1 MLTLF
6 VDLQI
11 GTFVGPN
18 LGPKNVKKLELPHK
32 PRVIKKAKRQKKHTS
47 IRNEDQL
54 PITNFLRGVP
64 TPDDFSSK
72 QQGKCRVS
80 CVACRVSRVVC
91 RVSCVVCRVSC
102 VACRVSCV
110 ACRVSCVVCV
120 CVCV

>member
-72 QQGKCRVS
+72 QQGKVIGTATPGS
-80 CVACRVSRVVC
+80 GPGLGVAVQTVVQKKQNK
-91 RVSCVVCRVSC
+91 RKKKK
-102 VACRVSCV
+102 
-110 ACRVSCVVCV
+110 
-120 CVCV
+120 